1 MSKNKIADSIIIRV
15 GGGIR
20 EVRREPSEIATNL
33 ESAHQEHGF
42 EQKEDVQ
49 RLGVDLASSIKKI
62 GANKIIN

>member
-20 EVRREPSEIATNL
+20 EVRREPVKVAANL
-33 ESAHQEHGF
+33 ESAHQEHGL
-42 EQKEDVQ
+42 EEKEDVQ

-62 GANKIIN
+62 VTNKIIN